1 MYYIEEHQLPSFLCD
16 SNDRMTIWGLA
27 QMLQEVAQGH
37 SSQSKVGYFELME
50 QHKAWVLTKMYF
62 QVHEMPYI
70 GERIKLRTWARDY
83 DGLYA
88 RRETELIGEDGSV
101 KVAVSAYWVI
111 INYDT
116 RRVVRLNDIMAD
128 FEHHPDIATDRETIS
143 KLKCPEMDES
153 NIVSTISISNSMI
166 DHTSHVNN
174 AEYIKW
180 ICDNLPGADTSVHDP
195 IKNLE
200 IHFHSETHRGEMC
213 KIYKKEESDNVFY
226 FKIDNNRGISIVA
239 KVTTK

>member
-37 SSQSKVGYFELME
+37 TSKSRVGYFELMKE
-50 QHKAWVLTKMYF
+50 HKAWVLTKMYF

-70 GERIKLRTWARDY
+70 GERIKLRTWARDF

-88 RRETELIGEDGSV
+88 RRETELIGEDGKV
-101 KVAVSAYWVI
+101 KVGVTAYWVV
-111 INYDT
+111 INFNT
-116 RRVVRLNDIMAD
+116 RKVVRLNDIMAD
-128 FEHHPDIATDRETIS
+128 FEHHPEKATDRDTIA
-143 KLKCPEMDES
+143 KLKCPAMDDKDLV
-153 NIVSTISISNSMI
+153 NTINISNSMI

-174 AEYIKW
+174 AEYVKW
-180 ICDNLPGADTSVHDP
+180 ICDNLPGADKSVHNP
-195 IKNLE
+195 IQEFE
-200 IHFHSETHRGEMC
+200 IHFQTETHRGETC
-213 KIYKKEESDNVFY
+213 KIYKHAESDTDFY
-226 FKIDNNRGISIVA
+226 FKIDNNRSTSILA